1 MKLRL
6 AILTLT
12 HLFVDTYAT
21 SFPAMII
28 FIVPKLNLSFSLLG
42 ALISIASICGSM
54 NQLLF
59 GYWSD
64 RVKKGSFIVLGTA
77 VAAIF
82 LSSTALAP
90 NVFILALLLIA
101 GGSGVSAFHPQATAA
116 AGRLY
121 KDRRGLG
128 LSIFIT
134 GGNVGL
140 SISSLIITY
149 IASNLGLE
157 NVIFWAIPGVI
168 VSILS
173 YLLLYKDEEGG
184 LFHRPQA
191 LDFGVSRLQE
201 FKVNLKPLLILY
213 AIVSLRAATA
223 LSITTFLPL
232 FLKARGAS
240 DMNVG
245 VAIFTFMISGTI
257 GMMIGGYIS
266 DKTDRK
272 SIILFSL
279 IFATPAL
286 YALLMSHHDVRFFIF
301 LFISGFILNSSLT
314 INVAMA
320 QELIPSSVS
329 IASALTMGVG
339 WGTGGIL
346 VMIFGF
352 VADQFSIDIALKL
365 VAAIPILTSI
375 FAFTLPAKMGNRK

>member
-1 MKLRL
+1 MKLKL
-6 AILTLT
+6 SILTLT

-42 ALISIASICGSM
+42 VLISITSICGSM

-149 IASNLGLE
+149 IASNFGLE

-173 YLLLYKDEEGG
+173 YLLLYKDEE
-184 LFHRPQA
+184 LLQRPQA

-201 FKVNLKPLLILY
+201 FKINLKPLMILY

-375 FAFTLPAKMGNRK
+375 FAFTLPAKRGEML

>member
-1 MKLRL
+1 MKLKL
-6 AILTLT
+6 GILTLT

-42 ALISIASICGSM
+42 VLISITSICGSM

-149 IASNLGLE
+149 IASNFGLE

-173 YLLLYKDEEGG
+173 YLLLYKDGE
-184 LFHRPQA
+184 LFQRPQA

-272 SIILFSL
+272 NIILFSL

-375 FAFTLPAKMGNRK
+375 FAFTLPAKMGSRQ

>member
-1 MKLRL
+1 MKLKL
-6 AILTLT
+6 GILTLT

-42 ALISIASICGSM
+42 VLISITSICGSM

-149 IASNLGLE
+149 IASNFGLE

-173 YLLLYKDEEGG
+173 YLLLYKDEE
-184 LFHRPQA
+184 LLQRPQA

-201 FKVNLKPLLILY
+201 FKINLKPLMILY

-375 FAFTLPAKMGNRK
+375 FAFTLPAKRGEML